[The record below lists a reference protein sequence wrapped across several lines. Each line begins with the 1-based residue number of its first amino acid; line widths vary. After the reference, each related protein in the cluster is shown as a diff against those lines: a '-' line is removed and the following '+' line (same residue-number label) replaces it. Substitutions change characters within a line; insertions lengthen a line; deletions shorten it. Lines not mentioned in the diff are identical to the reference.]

1 MIAVFLL
8 HKIPPYLRVGIDLA
22 VHGVSVDVPS
32 SDAGS
37 TLHESYQMEEIGRC
51 QSFVDFH
58 DNAVVICI
66 VLMADQNP
74 EDVYIVL
81 VPYINNQISIVQ
93 N

>member
-37 TLHESYQMEEIGRC
+37 TLHESC
-51 QSFVDFH
+51 
-58 DNAVVICI
+58 
-66 VLMADQNP
+66 
-74 EDVYIVL
+74 
-81 VPYINNQISIVQ
+81 
-93 N
+93 